1 MSVEPPL
8 TGSITR
14 SVRRESASVRS
25 PIDLAKSF
33 IAAGLTSQYA
43 KIHSGSRTS
52 SRIAVHAVRL
62 GEDEALLLEDALGQ
76 LAREVLGRADLVL
89 LGEAV
94 DGVRGDGTVGL
105 RRALAARRGAAP
117 ARRRPALGDGL
128 GRGLL
133 TGPCRARL
141 RLPGDRPDRGGES
154 REGAPRGRL
163 DGNGLHR
170 RGLLGRRPGLRGRDS
185 LARGRRLLGL
195 RLPGRDALLRDRRG
209 RRPGGCGPRRCG
221 SAARRPR
228 RLVARGRPG
237 GPRLRA
243 AVHLLVLLR
252 GRRNGRGHLPTGG
265 PRSRRRGF
273 ADARRGNPLRFRLLP
288 AAGHRRPV

>member
-52 SRIAVHAVRL
+52 SRIAVDAVGL
-62 GEDEALLLEDALGQ
+62 GEDEALLLEDALRQ
-76 LAREVLGRADLVL
+76 LAREVLGRADLVFL
-89 LGEAV
+89 VEAV
-94 DGVRGDGTVGL
+94 EGVRCDGAVGR

-133 TGPCRARL
+133 AGPCRARL
-141 RLPGDRPDRGGES
+141 RLPGDRPDRGAEAGRARRAAAS
-154 REGAPRGRL
+154 TATAFTGVAFSAGAPVFAVATRL
-163 DGNGLHR
+163 R
-170 RGLLGRRPGLRGRDS
+170 
-185 LARGRRLLGL
+185 AAAALLGL
-195 RLPGRDALLRDRRG
+195 RLPGRWPLRDRLG
-209 RRPGGCGPRRCG
+209 RRPGAADRGGAEAPRVVRG
-221 SAARRPR
+221 DSSLAAAGWP
-228 RLVARGRPG
+228 
-237 GPRLRA
+237 
-243 AVHLLVLLR
+243 
-252 GRRNGRGHLPTGG
+252 PT
-265 PRSRRRGF
+265 SRRRSPSRSSSRPTKR
-273 ADARRGNPLRFRLLP
+273 ARPLSDRRP
-288 AAGHRRPV
+288 AAPATRLCRRAARQSPSSPPSSCCWP